1 MNWIDALAALIFLLY
16 VYEDFRRGF
25 LRSTADLIG
34 MVLAFIVGLN
44 LYTQLADVLA
54 RHINLMP
61 SYLNP
66 LSFLIIWLGVQLV
79 FFLFSKLISYWTP
92 QQVKD
97 STANKAL
104 AIVPSICRGIIFIG
118 VIMILLVVAPLD
130 QVHKTYVTD
139 SYIGGLTVKYA
150 LSDED
155 KLEKIFGNPAF
166 QTLAFAAN
174 HQSDEPMVMLGFNS
188 TAINI
193 DTASEQYILDQIN
206 VERQKVGLNTLAG
219 NPLLQNVARAHSRD
233 MLLRGYFSHD
243 SLDGKTQF
251 DHLVNANV
259 AFRETAENIALAPTA
274 PVAETGLMNSPKHKQ
289 NILDPSFNSVGV
301 GVIDTGGHGLLVTE
315 DFTN

>member
-1 MNWIDALAALIFLLY
+1 MNWTDVLAALIFLLY

-44 LYTQLADVLA
+44 LYAQLANILSEYIKLA
-54 RHINLMP
+54 PNII
-61 SYLNP
+61 NP
-66 LSFLIIWLGVQLV
+66 LSFLIIWLGVQLI

-97 STANKAL
+97 STINKAL

-130 QVHKTYVTD
+130 QIHKTYITD

-150 LSDED
+150 LNDED

-166 QTLAFAAN
+166 ETLAFAAN

-188 TAINI
+188 TAVNF
-193 DTASEQYILDQIN
+193 DPASEQYIFSQIN
-206 VERQKVGLNTLAG
+206 IERQKVGLNTLAS

-243 SLDGKTQF
+243 CLDGKTQF
-251 DHLVNANV
+251 NRMVNANV
-259 AFRETAENIALAPTA
+259 AFAETAENIALAPTA
-274 PVAETGLMNSPKHKQ
+274 PVVETGLMNSPKHKQ